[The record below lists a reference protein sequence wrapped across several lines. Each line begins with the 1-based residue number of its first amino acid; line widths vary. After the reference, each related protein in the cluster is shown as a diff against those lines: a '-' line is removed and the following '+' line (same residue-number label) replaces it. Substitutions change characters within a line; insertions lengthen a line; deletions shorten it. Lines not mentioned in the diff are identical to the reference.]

1 MTYRVTT
8 ATDGLSGF
16 DILDASDG
24 MLVEHVTDEHSPV
37 LSSLPAYVREWV
49 ADLSQDRIAEELS
62 KPGGL
67 AMDRY
72 DELCRV
78 ARRELE
84 EVK

>member
-16 DILDASDG
+16 DILDATDG

-37 LSSLPAYVREWV
+37 LSSLPDYVREWV
-49 ADLSQDRIAEELS
+49 AALSKDRIAEEIS
-62 KPGGL
+62 RPGGL

-72 DELCRV
+72 DELCLV
-78 ARRELE
+78 VRRELE